1 MRARIGQ
8 IFGST
13 DSILQKP
20 QRCFAGHSWYGRTR
34 GKTMARWIDIG
45 ITNARLA
52 FVAFAEECEDTVRI
66 ISLRKASYE
75 ERKEYEKALQD
86 GLESN

>member
-1 MRARIGQ
+1 
-8 IFGST
+8 
-13 DSILQKP
+13 
-20 QRCFAGHSWYGRTR
+20 
-34 GKTMARWIDIG
+34 MARWIDIG

-75 ERKEYEKALQD
+75 ERKEYEKALQN